1 MMFRTS
7 MAALLALAVPAPA
20 LADTAL
26 DKAVADPQRSAEFSS
41 RDASRHP
48 AAELGFFGIKPSDT
62 VVEIWPSGGY
72 WTEILA
78 PYLHDK
84 GKLYEAGPPSDTG
97 REGTD
102 KARAAF
108 QKKLDADPARFGKV
122 TVTEFGKDHF
132 DIAPAGSADLVVTF
146 RNLHNWMPGGY
157 AEAAMAGFF
166 KALKPGGILGIEDHR
181 ASTDKPQDP
190 KADDGYVRQDYAIEL
205 AKQAGFEFV
214 GSSEIDA
221 NPKDTKDWPKGV
233 WTLPPTFELGDQDHE
248 KYAAIGEADNFVLK
262 FRKPVK

>member
-1 MMFRTS
+1 MIRIITA
-7 MAALLALAVPAPA
+7 AALLLAVSAPA
-20 LADTAL
+20 FAADAAL
-26 DKAVADPQRSAEFSS
+26 DKAIADPQRSAEFSS
-41 RDASRHP
+41 RDGFRHP
-48 AAELGFFGIKPSDT
+48 AAELEFFGIKPNAT

-84 GKLYEAGPPSDTG
+84 GTLYEAGPPADTG

-102 KARAAF
+102 KARAKF
-108 QKKLDADPARFGKV
+108 QAKLDADPARFGKI
-122 TVTEFGKDHF
+122 TVTQFGKDHY

-157 AEAAMAGFF
+157 ADAAMAGFF
-166 KALKPGGILGIEDHR
+166 KALKPGGILGLEDHR
-181 ASTDKPQDP
+181 APTDKPQDP

-233 WTLPPTFELGDQDHE
+233 WTLPPTYALGDQDRD
-248 KYAAIGEADNFVLK
+248 KYTAIGEADNFVLK
-262 FRKPVK
+262 FRKPMK